1 MKTLS
6 FFRLSI
12 SLLLIITMPCMAQST
27 RLDSLQRV
35 NADLQQQS
43 AALQQQFDSLY
54 LIIAGCKT
62 DPERLVQYEVLK
74 KLENKNRQLGNKF
87 RKLEQ
92 EIEVEEA
99 RIEQVKRDAMLAEK
113 QAAAQALSPVPLKG
127 ELNGHQWVD
136 LGLPSG
142 TKWATCNVGTSKING
157 VGTRIAWAETA
168 TKKLFSPDTYK
179 YNNIELP
186 PYNCN
191 AQYDLATAVW
201 GEGWCTPTLQQWKEL
216 LEYCKW
222 SYVMIEGVNGV
233 LFTSRKTYNTIF
245 LPSTGYTDDD
255 TYKLKYT
262 TYNLAYWSSTSCSY
276 YGAHSYIANY
286 EEGYMTT
293 TNRYVAHTV
302 RAVCGGN

>member
-262 TYNLAYWSSTSCSY
+262 TYNLAYWSSTGCSY

-286 EEGYMTT
+286 EEGYMST

>member
-113 QAAAQALSPVPLKG
+113 QAAAQAISPVPLKG